1 MLVIAR
7 KNGQKLIINDNIE
20 ITVVESKNGS
30 CRLAIKAPSEVKIY
44 REEVYMQIKYANMVG
59 QNTTDDLVAQVDAI
73 LKNSDGKLN
82 KANVRRA
89 DEEFLADNKVNKRV
103 FIRRKNDN
111 NG

>member
-20 ITVVESKNGS
+20 ITIVDSKNGC

-82 KANVRRA
+82 KANIRRS
-89 DEEFLADNKVNKRV
+89 DEEFVADNKVNKRI
-103 FIRRKNDN
+103 FIRKKNEN

>member
-20 ITVVESKNGS
+20 VTVVESKNGS

-82 KANVRRA
+82 KSNVRRA

-103 FIRRKNDN
+103 FIRRKNEDN
-111 NG
+111 G

>member
-20 ITVVESKNGS
+20 ITIVDSKNGS

-73 LKNSDGKLN
+73 LKNSDERLN
-82 KANVRRA
+82 KANIRRS
-89 DEEFLADNKVNKRV
+89 DEEFVADNKVNKRI
-103 FIRRKNDN
+103 FIRKKNEN